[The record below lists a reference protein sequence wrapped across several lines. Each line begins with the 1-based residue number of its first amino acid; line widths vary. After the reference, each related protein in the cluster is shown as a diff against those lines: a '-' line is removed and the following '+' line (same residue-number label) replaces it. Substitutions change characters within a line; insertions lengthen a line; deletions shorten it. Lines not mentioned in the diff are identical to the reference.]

1 MMKKLKVLLGAL
13 SLLTLGATNASTLV
27 LDSFNYNPM
36 LDLAVTAGALTA
48 TGNVISAESGA
59 GVDYTLDYTGTQAGQ
74 NTASANLSFVSTGQ
88 LSYAETA
95 LSDGTLNIA
104 YSFGGG
110 FLDVTGYD
118 AFYFDV
124 AAIDGAGGF
133 KVSLTLEDNDGTTT
147 SADYNITSTGVFL
160 ADFGG
165 MAIATA
171 GGTAGFDFSQVI
183 NAQANITSA
192 NVLGNDFI
200 LDSVGLVPE
209 PSALAVLGLGLIGL
223 GLRRKKLV

>member
-59 GVDYTLDYTGTQAGQ
+59 FVQYDLTFTGGAQGQ
-74 NTASANLSFVSTGQ
+74 NTANANKAHISNGI

-95 LSDGTLNIA
+95 QSDGALNIT
-104 YSFGGG
+104 YTFGGA
-110 FLDVTGYD
+110 FLDVTGFS

-124 AAIDGAGGF
+124 TAIDGAGGF
-133 KVSLTLEDNDGTTT
+133 MIGLTLEDNDGTTAST
-147 SADYNITSTGVFL
+147 DYNITSTGVFL

-171 GGTAGFDFSQVI
+171 GTTAGFDFSQVI
-183 NAQANITSA
+183 SAQANITSA

-223 GLRRKKLV
+223 GLRRRKLV

>member
-171 GGTAGFDFSQVI
+171 GTTAGFDFSQVI

-192 NVLGNDFI
+192 GVLGNDFI

-223 GLRRKKLV
+223 GLRRRKLV

>member
-13 SLLTLGATNASTLV
+13 SLLTVGATNASSLV
-27 LDSFNYNPM
+27 LDSFNYNPA
-36 LDLAVTAGALTA
+36 LDLTVNSGVTTA
-48 TGNVISAESGA
+48 TDSVVSAESGA
-59 GVDYTLDYTGTQAGQ
+59 IVDYTLDYTGTQAGQ
-74 NTASANLSFVSTGQ
+74 NTASGNLAFVSTGQ

-95 LSDGTLNIA
+95 NSDGALNIA

-124 AAIDGAGGF
+124 AAIDAAGGF
-133 KVSLTLEDNDGTTT
+133 KVTLTLADDDGTTV
-147 SADYNITSTGVFL
+147 SADYIINSIGVFN
-160 ADFGG
+160 AGFSG
-165 MAIATA
+165 MTIGTA
-171 GGTAGFDFSQVI
+171 GTTAGFDFSQVI
-183 NAQANITSA
+183 GAQANITSA
-192 NVLGNDFI
+192 GVLGNDFI

>member
-1 MMKKLKVLLGAL
+1 
-13 SLLTLGATNASTLV
+13 
-27 LDSFNYNPM
+27 
-36 LDLAVTAGALTA
+36 LTA

-160 ADFGG
+160 ANFGG
-165 MAIATA
+165 MVVAAA
-171 GGTAGFDFSQVI
+171 GTTAGFDFSQVI

-192 NVLGNDFI
+192 GVLGNDFI

>member
-1 MMKKLKVLLGAL
+1 MKKLKVLLGAL
-13 SLLTLGATNASTLV
+13 SLLTVGATNASTMV
-27 LDSFNYNPM
+27 LDSFNYNPV
-36 LDLAVTAGALTA
+36 LNLTVNSGTTNA
-48 TGNVISAESGA
+48 TGSVVSFESGA
-59 GVDYTLDYTGTQAGQ
+59 GVDYTLDYTGTQSGQ

-104 YSFGGG
+104 YGFGGS
-110 FLDVTGYD
+110 FLDVTGYS

-160 ADFGG
+160 ANFGG
-165 MAIATA
+165 MAIAAA
-171 GGTAGFDFSQVI
+171 GTTAGFDFSQVI
-183 NAQANITSA
+183 SAQANISSA
-192 NVLGNDFI
+192 GVLGNDFI